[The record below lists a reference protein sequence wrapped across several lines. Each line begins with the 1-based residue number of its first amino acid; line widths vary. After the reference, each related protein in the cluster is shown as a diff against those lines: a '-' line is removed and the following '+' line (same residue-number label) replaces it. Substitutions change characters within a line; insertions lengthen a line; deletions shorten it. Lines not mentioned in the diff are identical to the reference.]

1 MKCQG
6 LRRFV
11 IVCIAAFVCFLQIG
25 CQEQTAQVPDE
36 AEELVAASAGQET
49 APKIEFENVVCDL
62 GKIGPG
68 TKNVCDFKFTNV
80 GNGLLKIKKISKTC
94 GCTPFTLKKRDY
106 APGESGT
113 LKVRYNASN
122 RAGSTKKHLHVSTND
137 GSNPKIRLTVKG
149 RIAEII
155 SYEPKK
161 LKLLLKESAVCPEIT
176 LKSVDERPFSIK
188 GFKTTGRFKSTE
200 NSITADYDPSVKAT
214 EFVIQPKVNV
224 AKLQRG
230 TSGKIV
236 ITLACPQNHVVSVP
250 FKVLPKFKIDPRSI
264 SIFNAEEGKAVTREV
279 WIVNN
284 YDEDFE
290 IESASPQKGIIK
302 VLSREKEDK
311 HCKFELE
318 ITPPAAEGK
327 KKVFKDTLIVNIK
340 DGEKLKISCTGYYAK
355 EASSPS
361 D

>member
-1 MKCQG
+1 M
-6 LRRFV
+6 
-11 IVCIAAFVCFLQIG
+11 CIAAFVCFLQIG
-25 CQEQTAQVPDE
+25 CQEQIAQLPCE
-36 AEELVAASAGQET
+36 AEELVEAPAGQET

-80 GNGLLKIKKISKTC
+80 GDGLLKIKKISKTC

-122 RAGSTKKHLHVSTND
+122 RAGPTTKHLNVSTND
-137 GSNPKIRLTVKG
+137 EANPKIRLTVKG
-149 RIAEII
+149 RIIEIV

-161 LKLLLKESAVCPEIT
+161 LKLVLNKENPSCPEIT
-176 LKSVDERPFSIK
+176 LKSVDDRPFSIK

-200 NSITADYDPSVKAT
+200 NSITADYDPSVKAA
-214 EFVIQPKVNV
+214 EFVIQPKVDV

-230 TSGKIV
+230 TSGRIA
-236 ITLACPQNHVVSVP
+236 ITLACPQNHVVSIP

-264 SIFNAEEGKAVTREV
+264 SIFNAEAGKPVTREV

-290 IESASPQKGIIK
+290 IESTSSQKGTIK
-302 VLSREKEDK
+302 VLSQERKDK
-311 HCKFELE
+311 HCKFDLE

-327 KKVFKDTLIVNIK
+327 KKLFTDTLIVNIK
-340 DGEKLKISCTGYYAK
+340 DGEKLKISCRGYYAK

>member
-1 MKCQG
+1 M
-6 LRRFV
+6 
-11 IVCIAAFVCFLQIG
+11 CIAAFVCFLQIG
-25 CQEQTAQVPDE
+25 CQEQAAQVPGE
-36 AEELVAASAGQET
+36 TEESVDAPAGQDT

-62 GKIGPG
+62 GKIAPG

-80 GNGLLKIKKISKTC
+80 GDGLLKIKKISKTC

-122 RAGSTKKHLHVSTND
+122 RAGPTTKRLHVSTND
-137 GSNPKIRLTVKG
+137 EANPKIKLTVKG
-149 RIAEII
+149 RIAEIV

-161 LKLLLKESAVCPEIT
+161 LKLMLKKEGAVCPEIT

-188 GFKTTGRFKSTE
+188 GFKTKGRFKSTE
-200 NSITADYDPSVKAT
+200 DSITADYDSSVKAT
-214 EFVIQPKVNV
+214 EFVIQPKADVT
-224 AKLQRG
+224 KLRRG
-230 TSGKIV
+230 TSGRIS

-250 FKVLPKFKIDPRSI
+250 FKVLPRFKIDPRSI
-264 SIFNAEEGKAVTREV
+264 SIFEAEEGKTVTKEA

-284 YDEDFE
+284 YGEDFE
-290 IESASPQKGIIK
+290 VESASSQKGIIK

-318 ITPPAAEGK
+318 ITPPPPKGK
-327 KKVFKDTLIVNIK
+327 KKVFADTLIVNIK
-340 DGEKLKISCTGYYAK
+340 DGEKLKISCRGYYAK
-355 EASSPS
+355 ETSSSS